1 MNIESP
7 VLFLFFNRPWT
18 ARRVFER
25 IRAVKPKHLILVSDG
40 PRSQV
45 PDERNLVLSLRNEIE
60 NMIDWP
66 VELETDYAPENLGC
80 GRRVASGIESA
91 LLKHGRAIIV
101 EDDCLP
107 SLSFFYYCDVLL
119 KRYEHEDRITSIC
132 GTYFLGRSRRS
143 TDVGFTHFPC
153 IWGWAT
159 WARAWEGYDRELK
172 GWDDSFID
180 EIAQSGEIPCF
191 MPDEWKRTFEWIVSH
206 PEYTWDVQF
215 WLLSLKKRGLS
226 LFPYSNQI
234 SNIGAGPAATH
245 TTGTRHCNLPVKEL
259 NNKLTLPDAIYV
271 DPQYDKYLQEEFYS
285 NKTTWRNVGYKT
297 LYKSRLYWNRFRER
311 LKL

>member
-7 VLFLFFNRPWT
+7 VVFLFFNRHWT
-18 ARRVFER
+18 ARRVFEQ
-25 IRAVKPKHLILVSDG
+25 IRVAKPKHMILVSDG
-40 PRSQV
+40 PRAEV
-45 PDERNLVLSLRNEIE
+45 PGEKGVVQNLRNEIE

-66 VELETDYAPENLGC
+66 AKVETDYAPENLGC

-91 LLKHGRAIIV
+91 LSRHGRAIIV

-107 SLSFFYYCDVLL
+107 GLSFFYYCDRLL
-119 KRYEHEDRITSIC
+119 QHYEHEDRITSIS
-132 GTYFLGRSRRS
+132 GTYFLGRSCRS
-143 TDVGFTHFPC
+143 TDVGFTNFPC

-159 WARAWEGYDRELK
+159 WARAWDGYDRELK

-180 EIAQSGEIPCF
+180 EIDRRGDIPCF
-191 MPDEWKRTFEWIVSH
+191 MPDEWKRMFEWIVSH
-206 PEYTWDVQF
+206 SESTWDVQF
-215 WLLSLKKRGLS
+215 WFLSLKKRGLS

-245 TTGTRHCNLPVKEL
+245 TTGTRHCNLPVNEL
-259 NNKLTLPDAIYV
+259 KYKINLPDMIYV
-271 DPQYDKYLQEEFYS
+271 DQQYDKYLQEEFYS
-285 NKTTWRNVGYKT
+285 NKTTWRNVGHKT
-297 LYKSRLYWNRFRER
+297 FYKSSLFWKRLRER